1 MALMDDHAV
10 VYEVEM
16 HNWKWNIFFV
26 SKFNIGNTSSSSFTL
41 LSECLGS
48 LMFSCITSNLDIVN
62 YFVTWNPI
70 DDESHISITTNHLIL
85 K

>member
-10 VYEVEM
+10 VHEVEL

-41 LSECLGS
+41 LCDCLSS
-48 LMFSCITSNLDIVN
+48 LTLTTSTSNLDIVN
-62 YFVTWNPI
+62 YN
-70 DDESHISITTNHLIL
+70 DESHSSVT
-85 K
+85 